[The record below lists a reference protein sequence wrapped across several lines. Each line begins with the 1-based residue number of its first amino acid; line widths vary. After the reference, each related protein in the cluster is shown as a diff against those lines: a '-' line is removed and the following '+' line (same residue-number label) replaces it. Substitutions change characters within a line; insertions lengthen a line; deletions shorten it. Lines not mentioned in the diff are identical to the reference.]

1 MSIRLFKLLGRYL
14 GCSIILCSFVVAPP
28 ARPNPAGASEGRH
41 FDIPELPLHQSVLE
55 FAFQADCEVIAQ
67 EKDLSQLQGRSL
79 RGYYSPLQ
87 AIQQLLADA
96 HLKAEY
102 LTTAQ
107 AYVIRAAPAP
117 QVSSPVSQTPEIEE
131 ILVTGQRY
139 PARYQTVVSSE
150 DRYGEAM
157 FDSTRAHNIL
167 PSAVLEDSA
176 SDNLMEALR
185 YVSSATPGDGF
196 VDSNDDY
203 FIRGFSRQNTYING
217 LRLSNSTAI
226 QIVPDTVKHL
236 DVLKGPSML
245 FYGQS
250 SAGGVVDI
258 TRKQP
263 SQKDRLRM
271 DLTLGEPERQKLFL
285 EANKAQLLDNLDV
298 LLAGMDDQ
306 QQESPDGKPRH
317 RQMFNLS
324 GQGSTEDQLVYGAS
338 YEYQYL
344 DKATALDL
352 PVFSQSNQFLP
363 YLGRDFINQAKDE
376 FSASAE
382 LLDGSLS
389 YTLMPEWLIQGNFLW
404 QREYRDGVRTG
415 NNFLTNAHV
424 VLAPNSARPRVGIAS
439 VMGQMAAPIV
449 QLGPNYTFGP
459 LESIYD
465 QHETENARTA
475 SLSLNGSMQTGTV
488 EHRLIAGADIYH
500 QYLRQ
505 QFAVEKRVFA
515 LRPVFSGAI
524 LNNPQQAL
532 LDSILREPP
541 ATRSIDLQTLD
552 VTRNDWGSYFQV
564 RSSWTS
570 NWSTSL
576 GGRYSRFNETR
587 RQIDESNP
595 DLEGNY
601 DDWLLQAGASWLMT
615 DTTSFYSNYSETLNL
630 NYLVDDSYRFVEQPE
645 RSQQYELGLR
655 WQAPDG
661 QILGTMSLFDIT
673 SSGINSVNFEAGYR
687 TLQSP
692 QKHQVRGVELD
703 LTWRANEH
711 MEWIASGAMM
721 DNELSEHNLTT
732 NYPIMVADNTLG
744 ILGRISF
751 SDSWAYYIGINY
763 VSDRSID
770 TAGEAKL
777 GDYTLVDLTLEKTL
791 VTNADKWQVRLIAK
805 NLLDEYHPSVATTGI
820 RVTPTS
826 GRHALIKFTYE
837 FQK

>member
-1 MSIRLFKLLGRYL
+1 MGRYIGAILLGGL
-14 GCSIILCSFVVAPP
+14 VGTHLAL
-28 ARPNPAGASEGRH
+28 ADAGDGRH

-79 RGYYSPLQ
+79 RGYYSPRQ

-96 HLKAEY
+96 HLQAEY
-102 LTTAQ
+102 LSTAQ
-107 AYVIRAAPAP
+107 AYVIRPAP
-117 QVSSPVSQTPEIEE
+117 VPNTPSRESPAPDIEE

-157 FDSTRAHNIL
+157 FDSTRAHNIV

-176 SDNLMEALR
+176 SDTLMDALR

-203 FIRGFSRQNTYING
+203 FIRGFARQNTYING

-226 QIVPDTVKHL
+226 QVVPETVKHL

-258 TRKQP
+258 TRKRP
-263 SQKDRLRM
+263 AQKDRLHL
-271 DLTLGEPERQKLFL
+271 DLTQGEPERKKLFF
-285 EANKAQLLDNLDV
+285 EANKAQLFGNLDV
-298 LLAGMDDQ
+298 LLMGMDDQ

-317 RQMFNLS
+317 RQMINLS

-352 PVFSQSNQFLP
+352 PVFSPSNQFLP
-363 YLGRDFINQAKDE
+363 YLGRDFINQARDE
-376 FSASAE
+376 FTASAE
-382 LLDGSLS
+382 LFDGSLS
-389 YTLMPEWLIQGNFLW
+389 YTLMPEWLLQANLLW

-415 NNFLTNAHV
+415 NNFLTDTQV
-424 VLAPNSARPRVGIAS
+424 VLAPNPARPRVGIAS
-439 VMGQMAAPIV
+439 LMGQMAASIV

-465 QHETENARTA
+465 QHETENAHTA
-475 SLSLNGSMQTGTV
+475 SLSLNGRVQTGAV

-500 QYLRQ
+500 QYLQQ

-515 LRPVFSGAI
+515 PRPVFSGAL

-564 RSSWTS
+564 RSSWTH

-576 GGRYSRFNETR
+576 GGRYSRFSETR
-587 RQIDESNP
+587 RQLDDSNP
-595 DLEGNY
+595 DLQGNY
-601 DDWLLQAGASWLMT
+601 DDWLLQAGASWLIT
-615 DTTSFYSNYSETLNL
+615 DTTSFYSNYSQTLNL
-630 NYLVDDSYRFVEQPE
+630 NYLVDDAYRFVEQPE

-661 QILGTMSLFDIT
+661 HLLGTASLFDIT
-673 SSGINSVNFEAGYR
+673 SLGINRVDFESGYR

-692 QKHQVRGVELD
+692 QTHRVRGIELD
-703 LTWRANEH
+703 LTWRANER
-711 MEWIASGAMM
+711 MEWIASGALM
-721 DNELSEHNLTT
+721 DNKLSEANDENLS
-732 NYPIMVADNTLG
+732 PSMVADNTLG
-744 ILGRISF
+744 MLGRFSF
-751 SDSWAYYIGINY
+751 YESWAYYLGVNY

-777 GDYTLVDLTLEKTL
+777 GNYTLVDMTLEKTL
-791 VTNADKWQVRLIAK
+791 ERHTDKWQIRLIAK
-805 NLLDEYHPSVATTGI
+805 NVLNEYHPSVATPGI
-820 RVTPTS
+820 RVTPTP
-826 GRHALIKFTYE
+826 GRQALLKITYE